1 VPEYFNFWDGKPL
14 LQRDYGVKVQTRKK
28 WQRPKSD
35 YGTRFFT
42 RRKKDGDDD
51 DSNKGRGSGLE
62 TLLERDDSS
71 TLGSNFG
78 SRRASRDFGG
88 LGDGKTGKDN
98 DINGGLSVSG
108 EGLDSGS
115 ASRRG
120 SKDFGGKGRGGDDR
134 LKKLR

>member
-1 VPEYFNFWDGKPL
+1 M
-14 LQRDYGVKVQTRKK
+14 KVQKRKQ

-35 YGTRFFT
+35 YGSRFSA
-42 RRKKDGDDD
+42 RKKKGDGDDD
-51 DSNKGRGSGLE
+51 GRNKGKGTSGSGLE

-71 TLGSNFG
+71 TFG

-88 LGDGKTGKDN
+88 LGAGGDDGSGGAGRLGKDTS
-98 DINGGLSVSG
+98 GLTVSG

-120 SKDFGGKGRGGDDR
+120 SKDFGGKRRGSEDR
-134 LKKLR
+134 LKNLRYMCT

>member
-1 VPEYFNFWDGKPL
+1 MQK
-14 LQRDYGVKVQTRKK
+14 RKQ

-42 RRKKDGDDD
+42 RKKKGGDEDD
-51 DSNKGRGSGLE
+51 NSKGRSGLE

-71 TLGSNFG
+71 TLGSNVG

-88 LGDGKTGKDN
+88 LGAGGDDGKSGTGGKDMS
-98 DINGGLSVSG
+98 GLSVSG

-120 SKDFGGKGRGGDDR
+120 SKDFGGKGRGLDDR